1 MLVTYGRFG
10 VYATI
15 ALILNALL
23 ILGIM
28 AVFNATL
35 TLPGIAGFVLTIG
48 AAVDANVLINERI
61 REEVRRGRKV
71 LDAIETATRKPRPRS
86 STPTSPTSSPRR

>member
-1 MLVTYGRFG
+1 M
-10 VYATI
+10 
-15 ALILNALL
+15 

-61 REEVRRGRKV
+61 REEQTARAAACIEALETGLQGG
-71 LDAIETATRKPRPRS
+71 LDRRS
-86 STPTSPTSSPRR
+86 STPTSPTSSPPC